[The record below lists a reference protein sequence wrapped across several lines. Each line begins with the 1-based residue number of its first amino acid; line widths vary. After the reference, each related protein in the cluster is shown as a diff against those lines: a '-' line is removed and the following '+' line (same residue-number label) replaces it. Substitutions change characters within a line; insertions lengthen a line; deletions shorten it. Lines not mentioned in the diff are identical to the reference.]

1 MFKIPLHIYDFTTW
15 RYQLELAISMP
26 FLLLIGYWWFTPE
39 SPRWL
44 LSQNRS
50 AEALQVVKSIAKW
63 NGKSLDEEFYI
74 HFKQMVADLSEAE
87 GKAKGLRP
95 DNMTAM
101 LRFYPSTR
109 KNFALSGILH
119 TFILIHYFYQN
130 WFIFTVAF
138 NWLANAVAYN
148 GLTFYSANLNVS
160 PQIGFAVSALVE
172 VPSYLLSWLAMG
184 WVGRRRILITTMVL
198 GGIACLS
205 CSAVP
210 EGKDCFHHP

>member
-1 MFKIPLHIYDFTTW
+1 
-15 RYQLELAISMP
+15 MP
-26 FLLLIGYWWFTPE
+26 FLLLIGYWWLTPE

-50 AEALQVVKSIAKW
+50 AEALQVVKRIAKW
-63 NGKSLDEEFYI
+63 NGKTLDEQFYI

-130 WFIFTVAF
+130 
-138 NWLANAVAYN
+138 
-148 GLTFYSANLNVS
+148 
-160 PQIGFAVSALVE
+160 
-172 VPSYLLSWLAMG
+172 
-184 WVGRRRILITTMVL
+184 
-198 GGIACLS
+198 
-205 CSAVP
+205 
-210 EGKDCFHHP
+210 

>member
-1 MFKIPLHIYDFTTW
+1 MCVFIVFKTPLHTYDFTAW

-26 FLLLIGYWWFTPE
+26 FLLLIGYWWLTPE

-63 NGKSLDEEFYI
+63 NGKSLDEQFYI

-87 GKAKGLRP
+87 GKARGLRP

-109 KNFALSGILH
+109 KNFALSGILD
-119 TFILIHYFYQN
+119 TFILINYLYQN
-130 WFIFTVAF
+130 WSI
-138 NWLANAVAYN
+138 L
-148 GLTFYSANLNVS
+148 
-160 PQIGFAVSALVE
+160 Q
-172 VPSYLLSWLAMG
+172 LLSTGWQTQWLTTAWHFILPTWMFRLKLASQYRPWLRYLPTYWAG
-184 WVGRRRILITTMVL
+184 WQWDG
-198 GGIACLS
+198 
-205 CSAVP
+205 
-210 EGKDCFHHP
+210 